1 MKMVQ
6 VLCCDGY
13 GSMLWE
19 LRSNPAEQFSKYWNN
34 CVKLAWRVP
43 LSTFTYLVEGYFA
56 SEQIS
61 LRNQILSRYP
71 GFFRNLLSS
80 PSKEV
85 RILARM
91 VSADPRSTT
100 CSNLRYLRE
109 LTGMDNAEYYTSWKI
124 RETLPIKKV
133 PECEHWRLG
142 LLTSLLG
149 MRCEKN
155 LQVQDN
161 KTTCAMLDS
170 LWAIL
175 LVVFAF

>member
-1 MKMVQ
+1 M
-6 VLCCDGY
+6 
-13 GSMLWE
+13 
-19 LRSNPAEQFSKYWNN
+19 
-34 CVKLAWRVP
+34 
-43 LSTFTYLVEGYFA
+43 
-56 SEQIS
+56 
-61 LRNQILSRYP
+61 
-71 GFFRNLLSS
+71 
-80 PSKEV
+80 

-109 LTGMDNAEYYTSWKI
+109 VTGMDNAEYYTSWKI

-161 KTTCAMLDS
+161 KTICAMLDS
-170 LWAIL
+170 LCST
-175 LVVFAF
+175 